1 MQERFLATA
10 VTMAGRKKAIDLSSV
25 DWKGLAA
32 LVALND
38 VRPFLRLVQQ
48 HLQSSG
54 LHYKAMQSGLC
65 NQVLFATSDSAPQH
79 LEFLVSCLSVLVMG
93 DVDTDSGST
102 SGNAQTAEPGVH
114 CTTHQLENSVAGP
127 AACADARQ
135 GQGLKAEDSQ
145 LPVPVAQTRAEAD
158 GAAST
163 TQPTPGRDNRSGTL
177 SHLLLELLPPPA
189 SPLLTP
195 EQLQRQRPRVLQL
208 FTACYSSVQ
217 HARIAL
223 KVAQAFA
230 LTR

>member
-1 MQERFLATA
+1 
-10 VTMAGRKKAIDLSSV
+10 MAGRKKAVDLSSV

-32 LVALND
+32 FVALND
-38 VRPFLRLVQQ
+38 VPSFLRLVQQ

-93 DVDTDSGST
+93 DVGTGSSST
-102 SGNAQTAEPGVH
+102 PDNAQTAEPGAQR
-114 CTTHQLENSVAGP
+114 TADQLDNAIDGY
-127 AACADARQ
+127 AARADAQQ
-135 GQGLKAEDSQ
+135 GQGLKAEDRQ
-145 LPVPVAQTRAEAD
+145 LPVPVAQTGAAAEA
-158 GAAST
+158 APSA
-163 TQPTPGRDNRSGTL
+163 TQTMPGRDNWSGTL

-195 EQLQRQRPRVLQL
+195 EQLQQQRPRVLQL